1 MDPRTMTTST
11 STAVPAIHAD
21 VIDQA
26 VPLASGHPLHAL
38 RRERPKIVD
47 ATQGSY
53 DAMFAAGVQG
63 LSVVERLAVAL
74 HASRLCKAEQLA
86 AYYHQRLVD
95 EGADP
100 RALLHAPGARLE
112 LILDFSGKLIV
123 RPLDGDK
130 TSIDSLLALGL
141 TTPAIVALGQLIAF
155 LSYQVRVVAGLQAM
169 ADATPAT
176 GAAA

>member
-1 MDPRTMTTST
+1 MTTSI
-11 STAVPAIHAD
+11 STTAPAGSAD
-21 VIDQA
+21 VIDLA
-26 VPLASGHPLHAL
+26 VPLAPSHPLHGL

-53 DAMFAAGVQG
+53 DAMFAADVQG
-63 LSVVERLAVAL
+63 ISVVERLAVAL
-74 HASRLCKAEQLA
+74 HASQLCKAAQLA
-86 AYYHQRLVD
+86 AHYRQRLVD

-100 RALLHAPGARLE
+100 QALLHAPGARLA
-112 LILDFSGKLIV
+112 LILDFAGKLIV

-130 TSIDSLLALGL
+130 TSIDALLAVGL
-141 TTPAIVALGQLIAF
+141 STPAIVALGQLIAF

-169 ADATPAT
+169 ADETPGT

>member
-1 MDPRTMTTST
+1 MTTST
-11 STAVPAIHAD
+11 TTPVLASSAD

-26 VPLASGHPLHAL
+26 VPLAPGHPLHAL

-53 DAMFAAGVQG
+53 DAMFAADVQG
-63 LSVVERLAVAL
+63 ISVVERLAVAL
-74 HASRLCKAEQLA
+74 HASQLCQAVQLA
-86 AYYHQRLVD
+86 AHYRQRLVD

-100 RALLHAPGARLE
+100 QALLHAPGARLA
-112 LILDFSGKLIV
+112 LILDFAGKLIV

-130 TSIDSLLALGL
+130 TSIDALLAVGL
-141 TTPAIVALGQLIAF
+141 STPAVVALGQLVAF

>member
-1 MDPRTMTTST
+1 MTTST
-11 STAVPAIHAD
+11 TTTVPASRAD

-26 VPLASGHPLHAL
+26 VPLAPGHPLHAL

-53 DAMFAAGVQG
+53 NAMFDAGVQG

-86 AYYHQRLVD
+86 AHYRQRLVD

-100 RALLHAPGARLE
+100 QALLHAPGARLAQ
-112 LILDFSGKLIV
+112 ILDFAGKLIV

-130 TSIDSLLALGL
+130 TSIDALLAVGL
-141 TTPAIVALGQLIAF
+141 STPAIVALGQLIAF

-169 ADATPAT
+169 ADEAPGT

>member
-1 MDPRTMTTST
+1 MTHPSPATTSANA
-11 STAVPAIHAD
+11 STTAID

-26 VPLASGHPLHAL
+26 VPLAPGHPLHAL

-53 DAMFAAGVQG
+53 DAMFAADVQG
-63 LSVVERLAVAL
+63 ISVVERLAVAL
-74 HASRLCKAEQLA
+74 HASQLSRAEQLA
-86 AYYHQRLVD
+86 AHYRQRLVD

-100 RALLHAPGARLE
+100 QALLHAPGARLAS
-112 LILDFSGKLIV
+112 ILDFAGKLIV

-130 TSIDSLLALGL
+130 TSVDALLAVGL
-141 TTPAIVALGQLIAF
+141 STPAIVALGQLIAF

-169 ADATPAT
+169 ADEARGT

>member
-1 MDPRTMTTST
+1 MTTST
-11 STAVPAIHAD
+11 PTTVLASSAD

-53 DAMFAAGVQG
+53 EAMFAAGVQG
-63 LSVVERLAVAL
+63 ISVVERLAVAL
-74 HASRLCKAEQLA
+74 HASQLSRAAQLA
-86 AYYHQRLVD
+86 AHYRQRLVD

-100 RALLHAPGARLE
+100 QALLSAPGPRLE
-112 LILDFSGKLIV
+112 TILDFTGKLIA

-130 TSIDSLLALGL
+130 TSVEALLAVGL
-141 TTPAIVALGQLIAF
+141 STPAIVALGQLIAF

-169 ADATPAT
+169 AADEASGS
-176 GAAA
+176 GAAP